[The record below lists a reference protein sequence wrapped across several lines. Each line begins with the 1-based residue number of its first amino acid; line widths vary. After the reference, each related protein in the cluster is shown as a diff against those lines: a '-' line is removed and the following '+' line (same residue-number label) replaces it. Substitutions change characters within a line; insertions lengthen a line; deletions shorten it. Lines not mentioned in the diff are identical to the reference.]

1 MRQGLIISSLGEDRP
16 GIVDRVTGLIHK
28 AGGNLE
34 DSRMAIL
41 GGKFS
46 LMVLVTGPQ
55 EALEKLQSSLPT
67 EAEELGL
74 VLQVHTTDV
83 EDSNQEAKGPQLS
96 YKLRTVSLDH
106 PGIVHRISHVLANHQ
121 VNVAGLETRL
131 SLAPT
136 TGTPIF
142 SLNLEAQVPAE
153 LSISKLRE
161 ALENLA
167 DEHNLDLDFKASDG

>member
-16 GIVDRVTGLIHK
+16 GIVDRVTGLIHES
-28 AGGNLE
+28 GGNLE

-55 EALEKLQSSLPT
+55 DALNKLQETLPQ
-67 EAEELGL
+67 EADALGL
-74 VLQVHTTDV
+74 ILQVHETEVD
-83 EDSNQEAKGPQLS
+83 DGNQEIKGPQLA
-96 YKLRTVSLDH
+96 YKLRAVSLDH

-153 LSISKLRE
+153 LSISKLRD
-161 ALENLA
+161 ALEKLA
-167 DEHNLDLDFKASDG
+167 DEHNLDLELKASDS